1 MTDKITNMSPERVKS
16 MLAANPC
23 VLLESGDVRT
33 CVARASFPHLD
44 KPQAAMED
52 GKADKYAL
60 TLLFP
65 HGADI
70 SVLKQAA
77 SAKAL
82 EKWPNAGQP
91 GGPTLHTPFRD
102 QADKI
107 KFDGYVAG
115 AFFITATGERKPP
128 VVNTQRLPIVDAR
141 GVYPGCWVIAIVRP
155 FYFEAKNKQGKTIKQ
170 GVSFGLQSVMKI
182 ADDVEL
188 GGSGSDPNKDFA
200 GVAVEGMSSDVDPAS
215 LF

>member
-1 MTDKITNMSPERVKS
+1 MTDKITNMSPEWVKS

-23 VLLESGDVRT
+23 VLLESGNVRT
-33 CVARASFPHLD
+33 CIARLSFPHLFT
-44 KPQAAMED
+44 PQEPMEIG
-52 GKADKYAL
+52 GKSKFTA

-65 HGADI
+65 VGADLT
-70 SVLKQAA
+70 VLKTAA
-77 SAKAL
+77 GNAAR
-82 EKWPNAGQP
+82 EKWPNAGQQ

-102 QADKI
+102 QAEKI

-128 VVNTQRLPIVDAR
+128 VVDARMLPIVDEKAL
-141 GVYPGCWVIAIVRP
+141 YPGCWVIANVRP
-155 FYFEAKNKQGKTIKQ
+155 FTFDAKMKK
-170 GVSFGLQSVMKI
+170 GVSFGLQSIMKI